1 MNNAEYMAMHRSY
14 EEARSLMERLQYW
27 RLTAET
33 RKMLNEAYDLREASD
48 YHGAVAMF
56 ERVRDQGEAFVE
68 GYEIPSIRL
77 AGQQSNGSKVEL
89 FAQPRPIKD
98 EHYLH
103 KDQEIVHCTGK
114 TFRIVDCNI
123 LTQEEDLIRCV
134 SGDVLIYQGILA
146 PEAEQWDTVEAPWNN
161 LDLVKV
167 RKFSA
172 YKPFLGVSPRWVTDE
187 NAYSHGL

>member
-14 EEARSLMERLQYW
+14 DEARALMEHLQYW

-33 RKMLNEAYDLREASD
+33 RKMLNDAYDLREASD
-48 YHGAVAMF
+48 YQRAVEMF
-56 ERVRDQGEAFVE
+56 EQVRDHGEAFVQ

-77 AGQQSNGSKVEL
+77 TGQQPNGPKVEF

-103 KDQEIVHCTGK
+103 KDQEIIYCAGK

-123 LTQEEDLIRCV
+123 LTREDDLIRCV

-146 PEAEQWDTVEAPWNN
+146 PEAEQGDTVEAPWNN
-161 LDLVKV
+161 LDLLKA